1 MEDILPFEDSQR
13 IIFSQ
18 KKISI
23 PTDLR
28 PMYKISLIL
37 MMLKINGY
45 SKKLSYLQI
54 QYLNWVIKHKEKI
67 EKLNLSNDELPFD
80 NIRLDPFID
89 IAIEYSIGENLIKLT
104 KQGKLELSVKAEVF
118 INKIIKEK
126 LLKDEYTILKDIGS
140 RKITD
145 EKIRLMIGGN

>member
-1 MEDILPFEDSQR
+1 MEDILPFEDSQK

-104 KQGKLELSVKAEVF
+104 KQGKLELSVKAEAF